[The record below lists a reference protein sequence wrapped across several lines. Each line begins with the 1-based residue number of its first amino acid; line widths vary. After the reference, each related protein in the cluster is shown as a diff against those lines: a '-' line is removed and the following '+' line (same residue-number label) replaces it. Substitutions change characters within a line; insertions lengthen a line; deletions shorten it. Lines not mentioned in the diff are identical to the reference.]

1 MMSIL
6 MILRVSWTGTGA
18 ADWAVASN
26 WTECV
31 EDKTGRSEDKA
42 VRREDKTGRRE
53 DKVRRVE
60 DE

>member
-1 MMSIL
+1 MSIL

-31 EDKTGRSEDKA
+31 EDKTGRREDKA
-42 VRREDKTGRRE
+42 VRRE

-60 DE
+60 DEGPRSDD

>member
-1 MMSIL
+1 MSIL

-18 ADWAVASN
+18 ADWALASN

-31 EDKTGRSEDKA
+31 
-42 VRREDKTGRRE
+42 EDKTGRRE

-60 DE
+60 DEGPRTDD